1 MTIYNPFS
9 RLMHIFHKF
18 VPYNYGIMRE
28 YIFSLLVGLLVFF
41 TPIQGL
47 IISVGIVII
56 FDTVTGIYRS
66 VKKRGWKS
74 ISSHKLSN
82 IINKMLLYELSL
94 IFLYPIDKFVLNDL
108 LLNLV
113 SVEFFATKLACVL
126 LILVEITS
134 IKENIEQ
141 ALEIN
146 IWQNLKAFLKRIKE
160 VSKDIDEIQQ

>member
-108 LLNLV
+108 LLLLV
-113 SVEFFATKLACVL
+113 SVEFFATKLACV
-126 LILVEITS
+126 
-134 IKENIEQ
+134 
-141 ALEIN
+141 
-146 IWQNLKAFLKRIKE
+146 F
-160 VSKDIDEIQQ
+160 

>member
-56 FDTVTGIYRS
+56 FDTITGIYRS
-66 VKKRGWKS
+66 VRKKGWKS

-82 IINKMLLYELSL
+82 IISKMLLYEFSL

-160 VSKDIDEIQQ
+160 VSKDIDEIQE

>member
-56 FDTVTGIYRS
+56 FDTITGIYRS
-66 VKKRGWKS
+66 VRKKGWKS

-82 IINKMLLYELSL
+82 IISKMLLYEFSL

>member
-56 FDTVTGIYRS
+56 FDTITGIYRS

-82 IINKMLLYELSL
+82 IISKMLLYEFSL

>member
-56 FDTVTGIYRS
+56 FDTITGIYRS
-66 VKKRGWKS
+66 VRKKGWRS

-82 IINKMLLYELSL
+82 IISKMLLYEFSL

>member
-66 VKKRGWKS
+66 VRKKGWRS

-82 IINKMLLYELSL
+82 IISKMLLYELSL

>member
-94 IFLYPIDKFVLNDL
+94 IFLYPIDKFVHSGILYTIL
-108 LLNLV
+108 AV
-113 SVEFFATKLACVL
+113 SVNKPSVGL
-126 LILVEITS
+126 
-134 IKENIEQ
+134 
-141 ALEIN
+141 
-146 IWQNLKAFLKRIKE
+146 
-160 VSKDIDEIQQ
+160 